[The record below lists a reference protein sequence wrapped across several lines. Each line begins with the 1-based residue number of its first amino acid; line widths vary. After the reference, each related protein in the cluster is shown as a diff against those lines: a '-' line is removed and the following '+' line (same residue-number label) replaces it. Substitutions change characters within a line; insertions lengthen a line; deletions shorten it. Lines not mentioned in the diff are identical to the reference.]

1 MSKAKLLIASMLV
14 VFAVGAVAAASAS
27 ATTQFELEAGHAS
40 ALFLAKPKVL
50 ESLLLKATGEPEISC
65 ATVELEKGLVT
76 NDSTLA
82 SFKSIDFASCVDKTE
97 PACKVPTIKTVEMKD
112 TLKADGESEGK
123 PDTDEVFAPK
133 NGTGEEAEIAHFKLE
148 GTECKETKELKLA
161 GAFDSKAEDN
171 EKQED
176 DHHLGFAD
184 SPEEKG
190 DPLKYGDQ
198 LNPALFMLSY
208 TWTFTVPIFW
218 GLG

>member
-1 MSKAKLLIASMLV
+1 
-14 VFAVGAVAAASAS
+14 
-27 ATTQFELEAGHAS
+27 
-40 ALFLAKPKVL
+40 
-50 ESLLLKATGEPEISC
+50 
-65 ATVELEKGLVT
+65 
-76 NDSTLA
+76 
-82 SFKSIDFASCVDKTE
+82 
-97 PACKVPTIKTVEMKD
+97 MKD

-123 PDTDEVFAPK
+123 PDTDEEFAPK
-133 NGTGEEAEIAHFKLE
+133 SGKGEEPEIASFKLE
-148 GTECKETKELKLA
+148 GEKCKVAENKETLKLA

-198 LNPALFMLSY
+198 LNPALFMLSF
-208 TWTFTVPIFW
+208 TWTLVVPIFW